1 MLHIHTLLL
10 FGEGLVLAFNVSI
23 TWSRGRGCGGGGG
36 EGVELLPS
44 LAPVGGEQGG
54 VGSFGFRDLVDL
66 RGNVFFSSWNK
77 NSQVRNR
84 KM

>member
-1 MLHIHTLLL
+1 M
-10 FGEGLVLAFNVSI
+10 
-23 TWSRGRGCGGGGG
+23 
-36 EGVELLPS
+36 ELLPS

-66 RGNVFFSSWNK
+66 RGKVFFSSWNK

-84 KM
+84 KI